1 MTARTSRRR
10 LSFSGQLLVSQVLV
24 VLLLGMLGLAA
35 VTWLARS
42 MLRGQYEQRALAVSR
57 TIAADPGL
65 ADAVAREDQATVQRI
80 AMAQQRATAA
90 LFVVVT
96 DRRGIRLAHP
106 NPQEVGKSVST
117 SPEEALHGRE
127 VADIEEGTLGLSARG
142 KVPLRT
148 SDGAVVGEVSVGFS
162 ADDIDRALLHLLAI
176 AIPIG
181 VGAVLVGASAA
192 GLVARR
198 VKRGTFGLEPREVA
212 DLVREREAVLHGI
225 GEGVLAIDDSGRI
238 TMCNNEARRLLDND
252 LEVGALVSDAGL
264 PERLQQALSAPP
276 DRAVSA
282 SERRVL
288 IGVSRG
294 VEHDGRSLGAVLTLR
309 DRTDIESLTDEL
321 ASVRTMTS
329 ALRAQRHEFA
339 NRMHTVIGLLR
350 SGSTADALEY
360 LDESGAVEGTDHV
373 SALDAVASNTI
384 RALFSAKVALAAER
398 GVVLE
403 LSEHSA
409 VPHKLL
415 APVEVVTVLG
425 NLLDN
430 AIDAAAGSVN
440 RPARVDL
447 DLLEDGSNLVM
458 SVADSGDGIAEQMRG
473 VVFQEGLSTR
483 GPDRGYGLAIARR
496 TARDLSGDIE
506 ITSTGKH
513 DAATVFVATLPGVL
527 DAERSVGPKQA
538 AGSPC

>member
-1 MTARTSRRR
+1 MTASTSRRR
-10 LSFSGQLLVSQVLV
+10 LGFSAQLLASQVVV
-24 VLLLGMLGLAA
+24 VLLLGVLGLAA

-42 MLRGQYEQRALAVSR
+42 MLRSQYEQRALAVSR

-65 ADAVAREDQATVQRI
+65 AQAVAKDDQATVQRI
-80 AMAQQRATAA
+80 ASAQQRATSA

-96 DRRGIRLAHP
+96 DRKGIRLAHP
-106 NPQEVGKSVST
+106 NPQEIGKSVST

-148 SDGAVVGEVSVGFS
+148 PDGAIVGEVSVGFS
-162 ADDIDRALLHLLAI
+162 AEDIDRALVHLMEI

-181 VGAVLVGASAA
+181 VGAVLVGAAAA

-198 VKRGTFGLEPREVA
+198 VKRGTFGLEPHEVA

-225 GEGVLAIDDSGRI
+225 GEGVVAVDDAGRI

-252 LEVGALVSDAGL
+252 LRVGTLLSEAGL

-276 DRAVSA
+276 DRVVSA
-282 SERRVL
+282 SDLRVL
-288 IGVSRG
+288 IGVSRP

-329 ALRAQRHEFA
+329 ALRAQRHEFV

-350 SGSTADALEY
+350 SGSTSDALEY
-360 LDESGAVEGTDHV
+360 LGESGAVESADQP

-384 RALFSAKVALAAER
+384 KALFSAKVALAAER

-430 AIDAAAGSVN
+430 AIDAAAASVN

-447 DLLEDGSNLVM
+447 DLLEDGDSLIV
-458 SVADSGDGIAEQMRG
+458 SVADTGDGIDDQLRDA
-473 VVFQEGLSTR
+473 VFQEGLSTR
-483 GPDRGYGLAIARR
+483 GPDRGFGLAIARR
-496 TARDLSGDIE
+496 TARGLSGAIE
-506 ITSTGKH
+506 ITSAGNH
-513 DAATVFVATLPGVL
+513 GVATVFVAALPGVL
-527 DAERSVGPKQA
+527 EVQRQA
-538 AGSPC
+538 GSTTTAGSPC